1 MDDYFYANG
10 HNEGANQHNQ
20 SNGSSQ
26 LVNGNFSKI
35 KHQLGQSVDNVGGGI
50 RITSSNSVG
59 NERSLTDN
67 NNNIGKTIMIREYTY
82 MTAQNNNNSNKNIIS
97 NKQNQ

>member
-50 RITSSNSVG
+50 RITSSNFVG
-59 NERSLTDN
+59 SEKSLTSN
-67 NNNIGKTIMIREYTY
+67 NNNIGKTIMVRE
-82 MTAQNNNNSNKNIIS
+82 
-97 NKQNQ
+97 